1 MMKQRQLQKTTKI
14 WGLKMVVLLYLYT
27 MDIIKLNNRLS
38 YNSEYQL
45 IQIDVSLV
53 GLIHP
58 AVSIVGCMQ
67 PLFCYTN
74 WNGET
79 RPLSVD
85 TVTLLK
91 RSRVESSSHN
101 LEIKNGSSTVFNTTS
116 LHIISYPEDI
126 GLTGTLR
133 TVWRCRRIGGKGN
146 EGVYIV

>member
-58 AVSIVGCMQ
+58 AVSIVGCIHC
-67 PLFCYTN
+67 FVTYTDR
-74 WNGET
+74 NGGT
-79 RPLSVD
+79 RPHSVD
-85 TVTLLK
+85 SVTLLK
-91 RSRVESSSHN
+91 RSRDESSSQN
-101 LEIKNGSSTVFNTTS
+101 LEEKN
-116 LHIISYPEDI
+116 
-126 GLTGTLR
+126 
-133 TVWRCRRIGGKGN
+133 
-146 EGVYIV
+146 